1 MEKGFFQKRY
11 RLEDYFKMRVIS
23 GKFKGYKIEFT
34 KNSFTRPLKDSVK
47 ESVFN
52 VLAHSNFFKVRVE
65 KSKILDL
72 YSGIGSFGIEALS
85 RGAKKV
91 IFIEQDKY
99 NSKILKNNLVKIAQ
113 IDQVKVINDKI
124 ENTLKKKFEDK
135 FDIFFLDPPF
145 SDFNFLEN
153 LKTLR
158 DIKIFKKDHIVIIH
172 REKNVNDNL
181 QNILDITIIKNY
193 GRSKIIFGQFN

>member
-1 MEKGFFQKRY
+1 
-11 RLEDYFKMRVIS
+11 MRVIS

-34 KNSFTRPLKDSVK
+34 KNSLTRPLKDSVK
-47 ESVFN
+47 ESIFN
-52 VLAHSNFFKVRVE
+52 VLAHSNLFKVRVE

-72 YSGIGSFGIEALS
+72 YSGIGSFGIEAIS

-91 IFIEQDKY
+91 MFIEQDKH
-99 NSKILKNNLVKIAQ
+99 NAKILKNNLMRISQ
-113 IDQVKVINDKI
+113 IDQVNVINDKI

-135 FDIFFLDPPF
+135 FDIFFFDPPF

-158 DIKIFKKDHIVIIH
+158 NIKIFKKDHIIIIH
-172 REKNVNDNL
+172 REKNVSDNF
-181 QNILDITIIKNY
+181 QNILDITMTRNY
-193 GRSKIIFGQFN
+193 GRSKIIFGKFN

>member
-1 MEKGFFQKRY
+1 MASSYYK
-11 RLEDYFKMRVIS
+11 LDISNRVD
-23 GKFKGYKIEFT
+23 
-34 KNSFTRPLKDSVK
+34 LK
-47 ESVFN
+47 
-52 VLAHSNFFKVRVE
+52 
-65 KSKILDL
+65 
-72 YSGIGSFGIEALS
+72 S

-91 IFIEQDKY
+91 MFIEQD
-99 NSKILKNNLVKIAQ
+99 NHNAKILKNNLMRISQ
-113 IDQVKVINDKI
+113 IDQVNVINDKI

-193 GRSKIIFGQFN
+193 GRSKIIFGKFN